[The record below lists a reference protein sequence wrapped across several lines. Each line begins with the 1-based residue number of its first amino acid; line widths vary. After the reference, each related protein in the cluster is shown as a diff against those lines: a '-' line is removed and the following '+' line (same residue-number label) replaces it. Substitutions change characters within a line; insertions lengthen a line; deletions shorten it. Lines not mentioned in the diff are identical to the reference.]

1 MEGIR
6 NPSLQRLYVPTRNI
20 VTCTPHRGRKQGP
33 GSEERPNATGA
44 SPETFGNVG
53 QRINNWI
60 NKDAFSPAPALT
72 FGNLSRTISERGPG
86 LFNWDISIFKNFP
99 VYERFKAQ
107 FRAEALNA
115 FNTPYFRSPNTS
127 FGSSS
132 LGQILSQGNFPRFI
146 ELGLRLQF

>member
-1 MEGIR
+1 MFT
-6 NPSLQRLYVPTRNI
+6 SSQ
-20 VTCTPHRGRKQGP
+20 
-33 GSEERPNATGA
+33 RPNATGA
-44 SPETFGNVG
+44 SPETSGSVG

-60 NKDAFSPAPALT
+60 NKDAFSTAPALT

-146 ELGLRLQF
+146 QLGLRLQF